1 MTAAQPSLLDLMV
14 SPPVRLKVSIDE
26 PVEKDVDETLALP
39 SNTAWPSA
47 SIEIHR
53 DRVSGFFMWAINWN
67 VGDRGGGYA
76 VGRKW
81 NNFAE
86 TRGDALHWARE
97 ELLHRIR
104 NQDCKAADRVRAW
117 AAALA

>member
-1 MTAAQPSLLDLMV
+1 MTHPSLLDLMV
-14 SPPVRLKVSIDE
+14 SPPVRLAVSIDE
-26 PVEKDVDETLALP
+26 PVEKDVDETLECP
-39 SNTAWPSA
+39 SKWAWPLA

-53 DRVSGFFMWAINWN
+53 DRVSGFFMWAITWN
-67 VGDRGGGYA
+67 VEERGGGYA

-97 ELLHRIR
+97 ELLHRLR
-104 NQDCKAADRVRAW
+104 TSDCKAADKVRAW
-117 AAALA
+117 AQGLA